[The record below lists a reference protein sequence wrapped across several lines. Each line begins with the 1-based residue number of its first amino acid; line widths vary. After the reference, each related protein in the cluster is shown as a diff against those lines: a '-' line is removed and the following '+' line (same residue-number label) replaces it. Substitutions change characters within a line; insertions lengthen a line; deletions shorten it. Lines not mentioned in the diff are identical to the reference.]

1 VEDSEAVVVE
11 ADLTQVEAG
20 PAPDIPRDRSAP
32 GEAGFRY
39 ASMRERP
46 NHGPAPDIPRDRS
59 APGEAGFR
67 YACMREAKPWPST

>member
-1 VEDSEAVVVE
+1 MEDSEAVVVE

-39 ASMRERP
+39 ASMRGGQNMAQHLISQETDLLQARP
-46 NHGPAPDIPRDRS
+46 ASG
-59 APGEAGFR
+59 
-67 YACMREAKPWPST
+67 TLV

>member
-1 VEDSEAVVVE
+1 MRERPNHG
-11 ADLTQVEAG
+11 L
-20 PAPDIPRDRSAP
+20 APDIPRDRSAP

-46 NHGPAPDIPRDRS
+46 NHGLAPDIPRDRS

-67 YACMREAKPWPST
+67 